1 MKKLYFLFFAFLT
14 YIISFGQDMI
24 ITGVFDGPLTGG
36 VPKFVE
42 LYVVNDIADLS
53 TFGIGSANNGGG
65 TDGEEFS
72 FSGSATAGDFIYVAS
87 EDVGFNDYF
96 GFLPDFTTSAM
107 GINGDDA
114 IELFFNGSVIDTFGD
129 INVDGTGTGWD
140 YLDGWTYRNNDTG
153 PDGSTFIL
161 SNWSFSGPDAT
172 DGCTTNGT
180 CGSIFPIGTFTY
192 TPSTDPTIALINGP
206 VSGSTVDLGPED
218 LSGEL
223 EFVVTNFNVDTE
235 GNGGDGY
242 IVWTVLNTT
251 SVTTHDSGGPLYD
264 FTPDPFIP
272 LEPNNSYYFVAQL
285 INYGSGSVAAEY
297 DLNINTLGYNVVADI
312 AALRAHVDANGEGLY
327 YEITAASLVTHTDGF
342 QNRQWI
348 QDSNIAGVLIYDP
361 DGISSTYS
369 VGDNVTGLKGQTEVS
384 NGILRFI
391 PTTDSGVI
399 ASSGNPVTPQTVT
412 IPTFNSSP
420 DDYESELIQVENVTF
435 QEGDGIAV
443 FGTGQNYTLED
454 GSANTLVKRTDF
466 FLADYINTVI
476 PDTQLASVIGV
487 AGEFNGTAQIYVRSL
502 NDFTLSTKNFEIS
515 GFSMFPNPTNLGYI
529 NLLSKSNA
537 KMNVS
542 VFDLLGKQVLKKE
555 ISNTILDLANLKT
568 GLYIMKVSQD
578 DATAT
583 TKLLIR

>member
-206 VSGSTVDLGPED
+206 ASGSTVDLGPED

-264 FTPDPFIP
+264 LTPDPFIP

-312 AALRAHVDANGEGLY
+312 ADLRAETEDLY
-327 YEITAASLVTHTDGF
+327 YEITGEVIVSFVTGNSRNQIF
-342 QNRQWI
+342 I
-348 QDSNIAGVLIYDP
+348 QDATGGILIDDP
-361 DGISSTYS
+361 DGIISTLYNNND
-369 VGDNVTGLKGQTEVS
+369 GITGLKGMLTSFGNVS
-384 NGILRFI
+384 QII
-391 PTTDSGVI
+391 PTIDPGA
-399 ASSGNPVTPQTVT
+399 ASSTSNTITPLSVT
-412 IPTFNSSP
+412 INDLLNNIDT
-420 DDYESELIQVENVTF
+420 YESELVQITDVTFAAGDGVTAFASSTDYDISDQSGGPLVFRTNYPNDNMAGELIPNTPTTIIVIAGQYFNTIQVYPLSPS
-435 QEGDGIAV
+435 I
-443 FGTGQNYTLED
+443 
-454 GSANTLVKRTDF
+454 
-466 FLADYINTVI
+466 
-476 PDTQLASVIGV
+476 
-487 AGEFNGTAQIYVRSL
+487 
-502 NDFTLSTKNFEIS
+502 TLSSSKYNQIE
-515 GFSMFPNPTNLGYI
+515 GFAMYPNPTSLGYVNI
-529 NLLSKSNA
+529 ISKNQSA
-537 KMNVS
+537 LRVG
-542 VFDLLGKQVLKKE
+542 VHDILGKQVINKT
-555 ISNTILDLANLKT
+555 ISNNRLDVSTLTT
-568 GLYIMKVSQD
+568 GIYIIKISQD
-578 DATAT
+578 DAIT
-583 TKLLIR
+583 TRKLIIK